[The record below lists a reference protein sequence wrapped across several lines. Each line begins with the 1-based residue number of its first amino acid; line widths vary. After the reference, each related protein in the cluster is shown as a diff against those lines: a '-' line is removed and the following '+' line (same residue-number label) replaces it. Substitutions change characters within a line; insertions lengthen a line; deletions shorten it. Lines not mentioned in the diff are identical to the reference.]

1 MAAALRR
8 HLGGGNVQA
17 QKITAAEQWRATV
30 TPCLAT
36 TSPAARP
43 SGPGTLGTLAAGRYQ
58 LVPPRKARAAQA
70 SQQERGR
77 AEARAHLQPGLQE
90 LGWGLDAASHDATD
104 RAAEQRGQQRLALL
118 TEHEANAGSADLQI
132 GRWVPGSSGG
142 QSQADGGSA
151 AASESPRSR

>member
-8 HLGGGNVQA
+8 HLGGGNVHA
-17 QKITAAEQWRATV
+17 QKMTAAEQWRATV

-118 TEHEANAGSADLQI
+118 TEHEANVGSVSAD
-132 GRWVPGSSGG
+132 R
-142 QSQADGGSA
+142 
-151 AASESPRSR
+151 